1 VRAIARIYEH
11 LMPVE
16 RAARYEDP
24 LDKYLLRHGLGT
36 VTGSGTQMGNG
47 TPIVFVQIEVDLD
60 NGRDVDLVCAKL
72 DECGAPRGSE
82 LHLVTDDGVETRIFG
97 TLEGVAVFIDG
108 KTLPMDVYAS
118 SDVNVVIA
126 ELQASAAELNAGV
139 FRSYW
144 EGSEETALFFYGNDA
159 NGLASALRVVLLA
172 HPLCQNAR
180 LVRRYGNHPDGPLE
194 ERMPF
199 QR

>member
-11 LMPVE
+11 LMPLE
-16 RAARYEDP
+16 RAARYEHP
-24 LDKYLLRHGLGT
+24 LDAYLLRHGLGN
-36 VTGSGTQMGNG
+36 VTGSGTQMGDAA
-47 TPIVFVQIEVDLD
+47 PIVFVQIEADLE
-60 NGRDVDLVCAKL
+60 NGRDIDLMCAKL

-82 LHLVTDDGVETRIFG
+82 VHLVTDEGVETRTFG

-126 ELQASAAELNAGV
+126 ELQASVAELKAGA

-144 EGSEETALFFYGNDA
+144 EGPEETALFFYGYDA
-159 NGLASALRVVLLA
+159 DALAAALRAVLLV

-180 LVRRYGNHPDGPLE
+180 VVRRYGNHPDGPLE
-194 ERMPF
+194 ERIPF